1 MRSIMI
7 VFACLISMAQNSFA
21 AEDVDFIAAAKSFL
35 EANGVP
41 YSQYVEVTSRRT
53 TDGEVRVIFSHQD
66 KLKLLSPDPEEHAIV
81 VVLSPEGKP
90 LRFHPI
96 GLLD

>member
-1 MRSIMI
+1 MGQQS
-7 VFACLISMAQNSFA
+7 SA
-21 AEDVDFIAAAKSFL
+21 AEDVDLIAAARSFL
-35 EANGVP
+35 EENGVP
-41 YSQYVEVTSRRT
+41 YKQYDDVNSARDS
-53 TDGEVRVIFSHQD
+53 DGEVRVVFAHQD
-66 KLKLLSPDPEEHAIV
+66 KLKLLSPNPEEHAIV